1 MACTEK
7 MNMRRLRNS
16 GFSLIELMI
25 SITIG
30 LLIVAGVTILIA
42 RTSASRG
49 ELEKANRQIENG
61 RYAYEV
67 IAHDLRHAGYYGL
80 IPATKTASAAAPDVC
95 ATAVADIA
103 NSLSFAV
110 QGISDYGTGNP
121 EAVRAAI
128 FSCLPAAAIVSG
140 TDVLAIRRVATD
152 ASTLSTGGAASPAL
166 VANTPYVQTGL
177 VPDGSGASKQ
187 KSQVVVALP
196 ATTLLTTF
204 PAKVKDP
211 GTGTTGANVPV
222 YTTPAPLRRYIVR
235 IYFISPCSEPVL
247 TCPTGST
254 QLPTLKRIELGA
266 GPAFPTTAEVIA
278 EGIEDLQ
285 VDYGVNTNTTGAYLD
300 GSANTYVQ
308 CNPTSSTA
316 YETNCLWQDVVSA
329 KIYLLARNVNRSLDY
344 TDARQY
350 RLGLRDAT
358 TPKAA
363 KNDNYKRHVFSGL
376 VRLNNVGMNRECTP
390 TSTDPC

>member
-1 MACTEK
+1 MD
-7 MNMRRLRNS
+7 MRLRNS

-30 LLIVAGVTILIA
+30 LLIVAGVTMLIA

-80 IPATKTASAAAPDVC
+80 IPAAKTPSTTAPDVC
-95 ATAVADIA
+95 ATAATTIA

-110 QGISDYGTGNP
+110 QGISNYGSGNP

-128 FSCLPAAAIVSG
+128 FSCLPAGAIVPG
-140 TDVLAIRRVATD
+140 TDVLAIRRVATEVTATAD
-152 ASTLSTGGAASPAL
+152 LDSATL
-166 VANTPYVQTGL
+166 YVQTGL
-177 VPDGSGASKQ
+177 VPDGSGSGKQ
-187 KSQVVVALP
+187 RSQLNVGLP
-196 ATTLLTTF
+196 SAPF
-204 PAKVKDP
+204 PAKVKDA
-211 GTGTTGANVPV
+211 GTGSTGANVPV

-266 GPAFPTTAEVIA
+266 GTFPAKDSAGKDIVEVIA

-285 VDYGVNTNTTGAYLD
+285 VDYGVNCYTNGTYLD
-300 GSANTYVQ
+300 GSANSYV
-308 CNPTSSTA
+308 PYVPVPYSLTSPACADS
-316 YETNCLWQDVVSA
+316 WQDVVST
-329 KIYLLARNVNRSLDY
+329 KIYLLARNIDKSLDY
-344 TDARQY
+344 KDKRQY
-350 RLGLRDAT
+350 QLGLKDDG
-358 TPKAA
+358 TPDIRPPKDDTAS
-363 KNDNYKRHVFSGL
+363 DNYKRHVYSGL